1 MADARTCAN
10 LGLFQGLVRFAGV
23 PLVACQ
29 WPRCSSPDT
38 PAGATP
44 GTTAE
49 IKKRGAQPYLRAHA
63 PLPDT
68 PRTVILRLLPKGRIK
83 AM

>member
-1 MADARTCAN
+1 MRGIISEC
-10 LGLFQGLVRFAGV
+10 
-23 PLVACQ
+23 
-29 WPRCSSPDT
+29 
-38 PAGATP
+38 P
-44 GTTAE
+44 GDFIGIGT
-49 IKKRGAQPYLRAHA
+49 QPYLRAHA